1 MNLYSNIPTNII
13 SGFLGAGKTTAIQTL
28 LKLKP
33 ASEIWA
39 VIVNEFGQVGID
51 GALLKND
58 RVEIKEIPGGCLCCV
73 GSQSLSVGLN
83 QLIRT
88 IKPQRILIEPTGLGH
103 PANLI
108 SSLTGE
114 FYHTVLDLKAV
125 INLLDARQLTDN
137 RYTNNETF
145 IDQSNLADI
154 LIASKFDTYTAE
166 DKNCFI
172 NYAMSFKPSKLK
184 VAMVEQGRLQ
194 LEWLDLPRLKNR
206 SAEFPQSHSRH
217 KVEKSCNV
225 KTKDDEGWLMVEG
238 HANGFNSLGWKL
250 NKMFVFNQ
258 EKLIYFIERL
268 FESADVER
276 VKGVLHMAEGWVS
289 FNFTHSEREILVSVS
304 NTHSVFEIITS
315 NILDSLESDLA
326 LKSCLF
332 GKSGSRF

>member
-1 MNLYSNIPTNII
+1 MKTYSNIPTNII
-13 SGFLGAGKTTAIQTL
+13 SGFLGAGKTTAIQAL

-33 ASEIWA
+33 ASETWA

-51 GALLKND
+51 GALLNND
-58 RVEIKEIPGGCLCCV
+58 RIEIKEIPGGCLCCV

-88 IKPQRILIEPTGLGH
+88 VKPQRILIEPTGLGH

-108 SSLTGE
+108 NSLTGE
-114 FYHTVLDLKAV
+114 FYHTVLDLKAI
-125 INLLDARQLTDN
+125 INLLDARQLTDS

-172 NYAMSFKPSKLK
+172 NYAMSFKPGKFK

-206 SAEFPQSHSRH
+206 SAEFPQSHSLH
-217 KVEKSCNV
+217 KVEASCDAIA
-225 KTKDDEGWLMVEG
+225 KDDEGWLMVEG

-250 NKMFVFNQ
+250 NKMFVFNR
-258 EKLIYFIERL
+258 EKLIHFIESL
-268 FESADVER
+268 FEKGGVER
-276 VKGVLHMAEGWVS
+276 AKGVLHMAEGWVS
-289 FNFTHSEREILVSVS
+289 FNFTHTEREILVGVS
-304 NTHSVFEIITS
+304 NTHSVFEIIAS
-315 NILDSLESDLA
+315 NILDSQALGLA
-326 LKSCLF
+326 LKSCLSEKL
-332 GKSGSRF
+332 GPRI